1 MKQYTYIII
10 LLFSLLAACQDDLEQ
25 SVEDEYP
32 SDGKTTFVL
41 QASDASAIY
50 TRSGDAETDEVF
62 ESVMLMGFDTDGNLS
77 VEAYQ
82 QLIENNNTVRLY
94 ISGDVTEVYALCNVQ
109 DISILDDV
117 KTLDDLKSVSVTM
130 TQPDGAYTGKYVMS
144 GKTST
149 DSGASSYTITV
160 TALPPNLTLI

>member
-1 MKQYTYIII
+1 MKKQYTYIII

-32 SDGKTTFVL
+32 SDDKTTFIL

-62 ESVMLMGFDTDGNLS
+62 ESVMLMGFDAGGELK

-94 ISGDVTEVYALCNVQ
+94 IPEGITVVYALCNVP
-109 DISILDDV
+109 DISILDKV
-117 KTLDDLKSVSVTM
+117 GIVV
-130 TQPDGAYTGKYVMS
+130 
-144 GKTST
+144 
-149 DSGASSYTITV
+149 
-160 TALPPNLTLI
+160 